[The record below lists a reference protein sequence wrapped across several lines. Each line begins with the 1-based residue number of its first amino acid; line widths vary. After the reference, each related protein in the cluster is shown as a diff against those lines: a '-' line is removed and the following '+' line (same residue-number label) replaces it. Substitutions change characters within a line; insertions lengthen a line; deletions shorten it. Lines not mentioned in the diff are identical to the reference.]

1 MTARIGILV
10 SGRGS
15 NMEALLDAMAEGRI
29 PAEPAIVV
37 SNDPE
42 APALSK
48 AAARGVATHATD
60 HRAFRGR
67 REAFDAEIRAVLED
81 ASCDIVACAGF
92 MRIMTPVMLEPF
104 EGRMLNIHP
113 SLLPAFRGLDTHA
126 RARAAGCAILGC
138 TVHEVSEE
146 LDGGHI
152 LGQAATATRPNE
164 DLETLKGR
172 ILRLEHCLY
181 PRVLAAFIADRD
193 RLRTAPIAL
202 LDRDA

>member
-81 ASCDIVACAGF
+81 AGCDIVACAGF

-146 LDGGHI
+146 
-152 LGQAATATRPNE
+152 
-164 DLETLKGR
+164 
-172 ILRLEHCLY
+172 
-181 PRVLAAFIADRD
+181 
-193 RLRTAPIAL
+193 
-202 LDRDA
+202 